1 LEVNSII
8 LNALAE
14 LVFKQFYTPQETQS
28 MNPFS
33 NQLIENLKLPITLT
47 IEFAENSSSLNKF
60 TLHVNKMFVMG
71 LHRFS

>member
-1 LEVNSII
+1 
-8 LNALAE
+8 
-14 LVFKQFYTPQETQS
+14 